1 MRQILFA
8 AAIAVVVS
16 MAVTRALVVTGTRR
30 RNAERV
36 RVPVGGPPVHSAA
49 RDTPT
54 MGGLAILAGI
64 WAGYLGAHLVV
75 VRLHTPGPSATG
87 LLVLGLATALGAV
100 GFLDDSIKIRK
111 RRNLG
116 LTGAGKAALQI
127 VAAVVFGLLALR
139 FPGADGMTPA
149 TRHISYARDIPT
161 VSVGLVA
168 FLIGVSFLVTAWS
181 GAVAV
186 TDGLDGLATGTLVF
200 ALGAY
205 VVITFWQYDKACSA
219 MPCPGC
225 YHVRDP
231 LDLALISAAAAA
243 ACAGFLWW
251 NAAPSRILLGGTGS
265 QAMGGLIAGLSI
277 TTHTELLMVIVG
289 AVLVAEALSVLL
301 QVVVFR
307 TTRSRLFKM
316 APFHHHFE
324 LSKWAESTVVVRF
337 WLLGGIAAAAGPALF
352 FGEYFSQR
360 R

>member
-16 MAVTRALVVTGTRR
+16 MAVTRTLVVVFTHRQL
-30 RNAERV
+30 AH
-36 RVPVGGPPVHSAA
+36 RVPAGAA
-49 RDTPT
+49 SRRHTELDTPT
-54 MGGLAILAGI
+54 MGGIAIVAGI
-64 WAGYLGAHLVV
+64 WAGYLCAHLVV
-75 VRLHTPGPSATG
+75 SRLNVPGPSATG
-87 LLVLGLATALGAV
+87 LLVLVLATALGAV
-100 GFLDDSIKIRK
+100 GLLDDYIKIRK

-116 LTGAGKAALQI
+116 LTGLGKAAAQI
-127 VAAVVFGLLALR
+127 VAALVFGYLALR
-139 FPGADGMTPA
+139 FPGTDDMTPG

-168 FLIGVSFLVTAWS
+168 FLIGVCFLVTAWT
-181 GAVAV
+181 GAVAI
-186 TDGLDGLATGTLVF
+186 TDGLDGLATGTMVF

-205 VVITFWQYDKACSA
+205 VVITYWQYDKACET

-251 NAAPSRILLGGTGS
+251 NAAPARILMGGVGS
-265 QAMGGLIAGLSI
+265 QALGGLFAALSI
-277 TTHTELLMVIVG
+277 TTHTELLAVVIG

-324 LSKWAESTVVVRF
+324 LSKWPESTVVVRF
-337 WLLGGIAAAAGPALF
+337 WVMAGIAAATGLALF
-352 FGEYFSQR
+352 FAEYFGQR

>member
-16 MAVTRALVVTGTRR
+16 MAVTRTLVVAFTHRR
-30 RNAERV
+30 TPD
-36 RVPVGGPPVHSAA
+36 RVPAGGPAPQHTGL
-49 RDTPT
+49 DTPT
-54 MGGLAILAGI
+54 MGGIAILAGI
-64 WAGYLGAHLVV
+64 WAGYLCSHLAVS
-75 VRLHTPGPSATG
+75 RLHMPGPSATG
-87 LLVLGLATALGAV
+87 LLVLLLATALGAV
-100 GFLDDSIKIRK
+100 GLLDDCIKVRE

-116 LTGAGKAALQI
+116 LTGWGKAAAQI
-127 VAAVVFGLLALR
+127 VAAAVFGYLVLR
-139 FPGADGMTPA
+139 FPGTDGMTPA

-168 FLIGVSFLVTAWS
+168 FLIVVCFLVTTWT

-186 TDGLDGLATGTLVF
+186 TDGLDGLAAGTMVF

-205 VVITFWQYDKACSA
+205 VVITYWQYDKACA
-219 MPCPGC
+219 DMPCPGC

-231 LDLALISAAAAA
+231 LDLALIAAAAAA

-251 NAAPSRILLGGTGS
+251 NAAPARILMGGIGSQTLGGLF
-265 QAMGGLIAGLSI
+265 AALSI
-277 TTHTELLMVIVG
+277 TTHTELLAVVVG

-324 LSKWAESTVVVRF
+324 LSKWSESTVVVRF
-337 WLLGGIAAAAGPALF
+337 WVMAGISAATGLALF
-352 FGEYFSQR
+352 FGEYFGQR